1 MKKGYRVSTIYCVG
15 FLCYITCQTEKKTFL
30 KRLMVTGGAREKVE
44 LFRLSLESLVEIKHS
59 LVFYVKQDYMY
70 IFIT

>member
-1 MKKGYRVSTIYCVG
+1 MSA
-15 FLCYITCQTEKKTFL
+15 FCYITCQTEKKTFL

-59 LVFYVKQDYMY
+59 LVFYV
-70 IFIT
+70 